1 EIPRPV
7 YEENTVE
14 FGVSLFQRLRAAALL
29 IAGAHPKS
37 NTDGSADVVL
47 FNNRRSLFNLVN
59 QVFLRETGDAPFVAI
74 QVRALGYK
82 RGTALPGVLPEGAV
96 TLAESLLDAGYR
108 TAGVVANPWLERTY
122 GLGQGATMVAALW
135 GVFVWREFKAAPAGT
150 GKLIAFMFAGFL
162 AGLTLIIV
170 ARIA

>member
-1 EIPRPV
+1 MGPYAAV
-7 YEENTVE
+7 VVFAVGVLASNFVFNT
-14 FGVSLFQRLRAAALL
+14 F
-29 IAGAHPKS
+29 IMKK
-37 NTDGSADVVL
+37 
-47 FNNRRSLFNLVN
+47 
-59 QVFLRETGDAPFVAI
+59 PFVGQPVAVKDYFVGDLRTHSI
-74 QVRALGYK
+74 
-82 RGTALPGVLPEGAV
+82 GVLGGIIWGV
-96 TLAESLLDAGYR
+96 GMTLNIVASGKAGF
-108 TAGVVANPWLERTY
+108 AISY